1 MPEIRIN
8 LILIST
14 LDDCKIDILFKLGEA
29 IISKGNKI
37 ITSCKKIRK
46 IICLRLPRH

>member
-8 LILIST
+8 LILISA
-14 LDDCKIDILFKLGEA
+14 LDDCKINILFKLGEA

-37 ITSCKKIRK
+37 IILYKK
-46 IICLRLPRH
+46 